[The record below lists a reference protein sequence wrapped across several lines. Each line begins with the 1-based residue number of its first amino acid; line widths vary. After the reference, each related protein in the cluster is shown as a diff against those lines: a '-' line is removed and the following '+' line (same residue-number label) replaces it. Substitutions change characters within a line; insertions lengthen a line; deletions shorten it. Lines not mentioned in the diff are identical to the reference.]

1 MDSIYLIFI
10 VGFLRFLFVFLTQ
23 INTNYIFELVNKQI
37 REITINNNYA
47 YNKEIGLIKS
57 QKLLNVI
64 STKVAEFL
72 HSCSGLSIQIFI
84 FSIIYLNLMS
94 QSFYLTFFITI
105 IFLILSTPLIFV
117 KKKISTF
124 SSNFQNSLNK
134 VTKKIF
140 KDIRNLN
147 FLRIIG
153 SLKNEKDEII
163 KKNNTSLK
171 PYKKYLMSIGFL
183 NQTPQFIGIIIISL
197 IITTNQQYQFIN
209 QAMIV
214 PFLYLILRCIISF
227 GNIINEYGR
236 TFYKNFCKKYG

>member
-1 MDSIYLIFI
+1 MKDLFSLLGNKIKFLLILSMPLGVIVGIVEILFAITLNDLLISSNLIDGEIRFNFLDSIYLIFI

-117 KKKISTF
+117 KKK
-124 SSNFQNSLNK
+124 FQLFQ
-134 VTKKIF
+134 VIF
-140 KDIRNLN
+140 K
-147 FLRIIG
+147 
-153 SLKNEKDEII
+153 
-163 KKNNTSLK
+163 
-171 PYKKYLMSIGFL
+171 
-183 NQTPQFIGIIIISL
+183 
-197 IITTNQQYQFIN
+197 
-209 QAMIV
+209 
-214 PFLYLILRCIISF
+214 IL
-227 GNIINEYGR
+227 
-236 TFYKNFCKKYG
+236 

>member
-1 MDSIYLIFI
+1 MVRLGLIFWTLYYLIFI

-94 QSFYLTFFITI
+94 QSFYLTFFYYNY
-105 IFLILSTPLIFV
+105 FFNFKYPSNFC
-117 KKKISTF
+117 KKKNFKSF

-134 VTKKIF
+134 VTEKFLKI
-140 KDIRNLN
+140 L
-147 FLRIIG
+147 
-153 SLKNEKDEII
+153 EI
-163 KKNNTSLK
+163 
-171 PYKKYLMSIGFL
+171 
-183 NQTPQFIGIIIISL
+183 
-197 IITTNQQYQFIN
+197 
-209 QAMIV
+209 
-214 PFLYLILRCIISF
+214 
-227 GNIINEYGR
+227 
-236 TFYKNFCKKYG
+236 